1 MYSFYVIM
9 ILVIDMNLLGSKTFE
24 TERLFLRKSSMQ
36 EQKRLWEILM
46 IPEVNKWYLTSA
58 KKHANDKNHWSW
70 DSQEKFYQMKVEKA
84 SLDNTFCWSIFLK
97 GDYSNSG
104 SEEVIGQ
111 ISSPVIDNDEAYRD
125 IGWFIDP
132 LYQRNGYS
140 TEAARVILKYL
151 FDEVNISTIIS
162 CAVKDNRGSCKLFEK
177 LGFMKTGEE
186 MRVSPYT
193 FYEGN
198 LIFNIYELNRERYKE
213 NN

>member
-1 MYSFYVIM
+1 
-9 ILVIDMNLLGSKTFE
+9 MNLLGSKTFE
-24 TERLFLRKSSMQ
+24 TERLILRKSSMK

-58 KKHANDKNHWSW
+58 KKKANDKKHWSW
-70 DSQEKFYQMKVEKA
+70 ETQEKFYQMKVDNA
-84 SLDNTFCWSIFLK
+84 ALDNTFCWSIFLK

-132 LYQRNGYS
+132 IYQRNGYS
-140 TEAARVILKYL
+140 TEAAKEIIKYL
-151 FDEVNISTIIS
+151 FADIGITAIVSS
-162 CAVKDNRGSCKLFEK
+162 AVKDNRGSCKLFEK
-177 LGFMKTGEE
+177 LGFIKTGEE
-186 MRVSPYT
+186 MRNSPYT

-198 LIFNIYELNRERYKE
+198 LIFNLYELNKETYNE